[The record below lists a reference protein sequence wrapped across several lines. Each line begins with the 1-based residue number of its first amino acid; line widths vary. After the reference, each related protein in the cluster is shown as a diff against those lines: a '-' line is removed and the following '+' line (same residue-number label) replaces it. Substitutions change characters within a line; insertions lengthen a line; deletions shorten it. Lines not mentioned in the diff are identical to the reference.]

1 MTEQPPITVPIALS
15 CTRSAVITLP
25 WFVQRTEY
33 RPKATTYKPLVNGL
47 KAFEALYDA
56 IENAGKSI
64 DYVCWGFQPS
74 MYFRRDGG
82 KSLRIGDLLI
92 QKAKAG
98 VKIRILCWLD
108 SAWIAQIGEQEVP
121 GWTEGARF
129 MTQNEDARQIAYD
142 RNWYHNA
149 RLPAGGKSPG
159 TAPAGSQMYT
169 ALQQDPYQMFGS
181 QSFRD
186 IGIELVTRDF
196 SMDERAEI
204 MYREKLMRDAGIGPT
219 SATIRAYGAEPSH
232 HQKMVLID
240 YEAPEVAVGFV
251 MGHNTLDAYWDDDGH
266 SYMKK
271 APNVGRN
278 GATPRQDMSAMV
290 AGPVLE
296 YLNDN
301 FCWAWQR
308 DAKEDLVT
316 KRNGLEKRLQPR
328 DQIGK
333 TAMTRV
339 MAQICRTQSQ
349 EGVRNIRALYL
360 QAVNNATKFIYIE
373 NQYFRW
379 PDLAEKIKGAV
390 QAQICA
396 GRNPSK
402 PIHLFV
408 VTNANKDGI
417 GLGPGTTY
425 DMLNSLG
432 RPDTIPVIAR
442 AKRNDTLGPA
452 LLDAQK
458 EVTAAN
464 TQMRN
469 ASSPQQQ
476 ANAQGAIDTA
486 KAKEAQLQQ
495 QYDDNLN
502 NGKAILPEPVPGLKV
517 HVCSLV
523 APDSPAGSQWMPV
536 YVHSK
541 ILIID
546 DVFLTHGSANV
557 NRRSMEVDSE
567 LNICHERMDVTQ
579 PLRRHLWNIHTK
591 GIQDGTSDD
600 PNLAAAAWEYI
611 INRNAGKRKSGETPL
626 ASLVG
631 FMWTG
636 SSRLRLD

>member
-1 MTEQPPITVPIALS
+1 MTRQPPITVPIALS
-15 CTRSAVITLP
+15 RTRSAVITLP
-25 WFVQRTEY
+25 WFVQKTEY
-33 RPKATTYKPLVNGL
+33 RPKPANYTPLVNGHE
-47 KAFEALYDA
+47 AFGALYDA
-56 IENAGKSI
+56 IDKATRTI

-74 MYFRRDGG
+74 MYFKRDGG

-92 QKAKAG
+92 RRAKAG
-98 VKIRILCWLD
+98 VKVRILCWLD
-108 SAWIAQIGEQEVP
+108 FAWIAQIGEQEVP

-129 MTQNEDARQIAYD
+129 MTQNEDAQQIAYD

-149 RLPAGGKSPG
+149 RLPAGGKPSG
-159 TAPAGSQMYT
+159 AAPAGSQMYT
-169 ALQQDPYQMFGS
+169 ALRHDPHQMFGS

-196 SMDERAEI
+196 SLHDREEI
-204 MYREKLMRDAGIGPT
+204 MYREKLMRGSGNGPT
-219 SATIRAYGAEPSH
+219 SGTIGAYGAEPSH

-251 MGHNTLDAYWDDDGH
+251 MGHNTLDAYWDDDRH
-266 SYMKK
+266 SYAKN
-271 APNVGRN
+271 APSLGRN
-278 GATPRQDMSAMV
+278 GETPRQDMSAIV
-290 AGPVLE
+290 AGPILE
-296 YLNDN
+296 HLNDN
-301 FCWAWQR
+301 FCWAWLR
-308 DAKEDLVT
+308 DAKEDLLA
-316 KRNGLEKRLQPR
+316 KRSEFAAQLEPR
-328 DQIGK
+328 DKIG
-333 TAMTRV
+333 TRV
-339 MAQICRTQSQ
+339 MAQISRTQSQ

-379 PDLAEKIKGAV
+379 PDLAEKIKSAV

-396 GRNPSK
+396 GRDPAK
-402 PIHLFV
+402 PVHLFV

-417 GLGPGTTY
+417 GQGPGTTY

-432 RPDTIPVIAR
+432 RADTIPIIAR
-442 AKRNDTLGPA
+442 EERNDTLGSA
-452 LLDAQK
+452 LQDARK

-464 TQMRN
+464 TQKRN

-476 ANAQGAIDTA
+476 
-486 KAKEAQLQQ
+486 
-495 QYDDNLN
+495 YDDNLN
-502 NGKAILPEPVPGLKV
+502 TGKAILPEPVPGLKV

-523 APDSPAGSQWMPV
+523 APDSPPGSTWTPV

-541 ILIID
+541 IMIID
-546 DVFLTHGSANV
+546 DVFLTHGSANI

-579 PLRRHLWNIHTK
+579 PLRRHLWNIHT
-591 GIQDGTSDD
+591 DGRGAQDD
-600 PNLAAAAWEYI
+600 PEIAAKTWEDI
-611 INRNAGKRKSGETPL
+611 ISRNKGKQKNTETPI

-636 SSRLRLD
+636 ASRLRLD